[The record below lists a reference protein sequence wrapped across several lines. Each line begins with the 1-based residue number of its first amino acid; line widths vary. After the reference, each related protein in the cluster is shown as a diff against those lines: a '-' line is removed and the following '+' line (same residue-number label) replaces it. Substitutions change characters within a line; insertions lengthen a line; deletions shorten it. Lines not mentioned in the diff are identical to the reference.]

1 MQMSCCAEFRK
12 LVWIVVVVFAM
23 AGTVQ
28 AYEVARVTTSGL
40 IDVYRE
46 GKLVQV
52 LRESAPLPKGAL
64 LKARGRCGVQLENM
78 YLAAEDGSEFS
89 VYNDGTSVQ
98 MDLNKGAIYFAVN
111 QTMVELLVQTPG
123 KGGEMQPV
131 QIKPGVNGVL
141 KGFVDVNGKATTVGV
156 IEGGNITLSTPD
168 GEKVI
173 TAGNQVTIFNEDDDD
188 APAAAGKINTKYLI
202 GGGLAALAIAAAAL
216 ALGGSS
222 SSSSSPTPV
231 SPATP

>member
-1 MQMSCCAEFRK
+1 MSCCAEFK
-12 LVWIVVVVFAM
+12 KMVWIVVVVFAM

-28 AYEVARVTTSGL
+28 AYEVARVTTSGV
-40 IDVYRE
+40 IDVYRD
-46 GKLVQV
+46 GQLVQV

-78 YLAAEDGSEFS
+78 YLAAEDGSEFT
-89 VYNDGTSVQ
+89 VYNDGSSVQ

-111 QTMVELLVQTPG
+111 QTMVELLIQTPG
-123 KGGEMQPV
+123 EGGEKQPV
-131 QIKPGVNGVL
+131 QIKPGVDGVL
-141 KGFVDVNGKATTVGV
+141 KGFVDVQDGATTVGV
-156 IEGGNITLSTPD
+156 IEGGNITLATPE

-173 TAGNQVTIFNEDDDD
+173 TAGNQVTIVRGGTQK
-188 APAAAGKINTKYLI
+188 ASVAGGKINTKYLV
-202 GGGLAALAIAAAAL
+202 GGGLAVLAIGAAAL